1 VKSLFTKIKPQ
12 RFILTYL
19 VLLPFSLIDE
29 AQMMSPLIATLVAYP
44 LLSLDRIGVELQ
56 NPFSKQSL
64 SHLPLDAICEGIKAN
79 AVMLKH

>member
-1 VKSLFTKIKPQ
+1 M
-12 RFILTYL
+12 TYL

-56 NPFSKQSL
+56 IRFQK
-64 SHLPLDAICEGIKAN
+64 K
-79 AVMLKH
+79 V